1 MLILLFLLVGALIGW
16 PLRRWSRLLR
26 ANHHA
31 TNGAIYLLIFFLGL
45 SVGGNETIMTALL
58 HLGGRAAWLSLGA
71 ILGSLLLS
79 QIVYYFFLLE
89 KGKVTAVAHENTD
102 QRRATNDQR
111 PLNLHALYGSLI
123 ILLCF
128 VLGVGGGRLAL
139 LAAVSQDERLTLYT
153 LYLLLFLVGV
163 GLGGGSQIGRILRQ
177 VQLKIL
183 LVPLAVAVGSL
194 LGAGLFSLAL
204 TDMSLAEGAAV
215 GAGMGYYSLS
225 SVLIG
230 QLRGETLGVIA
241 LLSNIIREI
250 ATLLL
255 APLLARYL
263 GRLAPVA
270 VGGATAMD
278 TTLPIIVQVSG
289 EEYGVIAIV
298 SGVLLTTAVPLL
310 VTIILG

>member
-1 MLILLFLLVGALIGW
+1 MLILLFLLLGACVGWA
-16 PLRRWSRLLR
+16 LRRWSRLLR

-45 SVGGNETIMTALL
+45 SVGGNETIMTALP

-71 ILGSLLLS
+71 ISGSLLLS
-79 QIVYYFFLLE
+79 QLVYYFFLRE
-89 KGKVTAVAHENTD
+89 KGNGTAVAAANV
-102 QRRATNDQR
+102 TNSS
-111 PLNLHALYGSLI
+111 NLPALYGSLI

-128 VLGVGGGRLAL
+128 ALGVGAGRPAL
-139 LAAVSQDERLTLYT
+139 LAAVSQDKRLTLYT

-163 GLGGGSQIGRILRQ
+163 GLGGGSQMGRILRQ

-183 LVPLAVAVGSL
+183 LVPLAVAAGSL

-204 TDMSLAEGAAV
+204 ADMSLAEGAAV

-225 SVLIG
+225 SVIIG

-255 APLLARYL
+255 APPLARYL

-270 VGGATAMD
+270 AGGATAMD

-289 EEYGVIAIV
+289 EQYGVIAVV
-298 SGVLLTTAVPLL
+298 SGVVLTTAVPILA
-310 VTIILG
+310 TIILR